1 MVLWWPREI
10 LMGFFTSSHCLG
22 KLTEISTSLGVFW
35 MNCVV
40 VSHSLIHSIFGKH
53 NLNTVFS
60 FVWTNG
66 RNDAGCR
73 NVLHLTRWDCLLRNL
88 HEHGFISMLKPFVGR
103 WLTDHVTTMD
113 VFRSWCRSKECVHL
127 LDYQWQCHIDRP
139 NKSKLT

>member
-22 KLTEISTSLGVFW
+22 KLTEISTSSGVFW

-40 VSHSLIHSIFGKH
+40 VSHWLIHSIFGKH

-73 NVLHLTRWDCLLRNL
+73 NVLHLTRWVCLLRNL

-103 WLTDHVTTMD
+103 WPCCYNGCVQVLMPLKRMCSPVRLSMTM
-113 VFRSWCRSKECVHL
+113 SYWPTK
-127 LDYQWQCHIDRP
+127 
-139 NKSKLT
+139 